1 MMLRLFI
8 LVGWKAATKDGPL
21 EPEILYSGSNGEGIP
36 EAHQKALKDSKF
48 VAFRKIVNP
57 SGVPMNVVIDPPL
70 PKVVHPDSPL
80 RNPDDHPV
88 GVARKRAKEEL
99 AKKTAA
105 SGGTVTAKT
114 PEENKAAFD
123 ELNALKKSD
132 LATRFAELNKDNK
145 VALPEKPKKVELINA
160 ILGLQGFQPPAEE
173 NVTEE

>member
-8 LVGWKAATKDGPL
+8 LVGWKAAAKDGPL

-70 PKVVHPDSPL
+70 PKVVHPPSPL

-99 AKKTAA
+99 AKKSSAP
-105 SGGTVTAKT
+105 VTAKT
-114 PEENKAAFD
+114 EEENQAVFN
-123 ELNALKKSD
+123 ELNKLKKSD
-132 LATRFAELNKDNK
+132 LAVKFAELNKDKK
-145 VALPEKPKKVELINA
+145 VSLPENPKRVELI
-160 ILGLQGFQPPAEE
+160 
-173 NVTEE
+173 